1 LANSSRYFGKTEQEL
16 SLRLPGTVKGTDQK
30 VEVTLK
36 KGSSEV
42 DYVPRVVRD
51 RESEKGKI
59 TVSEDRL
66 DAELARVT
74 KDFGKK
80 GLRLTVTGQTS
91 DGRPELDIPFSVEAA
106 PIFAGV
112 LKVLY
117 LAGFYFLGDS
127 FFR

>member
-1 LANSSRYFGKTEQEL
+1 MANSSRYFGKTEQEL

-51 RESEKGKI
+51 RESGKGKI

-74 KDFGKK
+74 KDFGK
-80 GLRLTVTGQTS
+80 TS
-91 DGRPELDIPFSVEAA
+91 SV
-106 PIFAGV
+106 
-112 LKVLY
+112 
-117 LAGFYFLGDS
+117 
-127 FFR
+127 